1 MPRIYIDTETTGL
14 RPGGYAKVIEVA
26 AGLYDDDGVELAV
39 FVSLA
44 NPGREFLG
52 PGADQALDINHITR
66 EEVLAAPPIG
76 DVAQSLGKWLT
87 SAPGAA
93 YHSYNRAFDSGHLEV
108 EPWNIPLASWGECV
122 MIAAQRAMGERRW
135 PKLRAAAEHYG
146 LSFPEQHRALPDMR
160 MAAQVHRH
168 VLWGRV

>member
-1 MPRIYIDTETTGL
+1 MRVYIDTETTGL

-26 AGLYDDDGVELAV
+26 AGIYGENWEEISV
-39 FVSLA
+39 FSSLA

-52 PGADQALDINHITR
+52 PGIDQALDINGITR
-66 EEVLAAPPIG
+66 EEILEAPPLVE
-76 DVAQSLGKWLT
+76 VAQEFRIWLT
-87 SAPGAA
+87 SARDAA

-108 EPWNIPLASWGECV
+108 EPWNIPLAAWGECV
-122 MIAAQRAMGERRW
+122 MLAAAKAMDQRRW
-135 PKLRAAAEHYG
+135 PKLRAAAEHFG
-146 LSFPEQHRALPDMR
+146 LEFPVQHRALPDMR